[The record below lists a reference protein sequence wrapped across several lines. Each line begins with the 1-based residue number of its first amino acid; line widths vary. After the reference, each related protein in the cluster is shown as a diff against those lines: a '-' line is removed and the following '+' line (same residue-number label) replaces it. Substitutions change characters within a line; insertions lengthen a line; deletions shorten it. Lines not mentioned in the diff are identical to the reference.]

1 MPTKTKTLLG
11 GLSLIVFAALALGV
25 ITHAAWL
32 AQLDAAAST
41 LATRAID
48 PTNTAIFKVVATLGS
63 PATVIGLTALLCL
76 WLWLKQGPVISLWF
90 AGLQLGGSAITEGFK
105 LLIDRSRPLH
115 QLVLDHGASFPSG
128 HTFCTALLVFTLWTL
143 CLPHIQD
150 QESQLIT
157 ILIGIGW
164 IAMVAISRVYLRDH
178 YLSDVLTSVCL
189 AGGWW
194 LLVTPVQAFIQT
206 KMRQFLPERMLKSWP
221 HQN

>member
-1 MPTKTKTLLG
+1 MPTKTKTLLA
-11 GLSLIVFAALALGV
+11 GLSLLAFAALALGV
-25 ITHAAWL
+25 IMHAAWL
-32 AQLDAAAST
+32 QQLDSVAST

-76 WLWLKQGPVISLWF
+76 WLWFKQGPVISLWF
-90 AGLQLGGSAITEGFK
+90 AGLQLGGSAVTEGFK

-157 ILIGIGW
+157 ILIGMGW
-164 IAMVAISRVYLRDH
+164 IVLVAISRVYLRDH
-178 YLSDVLTSVCL
+178 YLSDVLASVCL

-194 LLVTPVQAFIQT
+194 LFVTPAQAFIQT

>member
-90 AGLQLGGSAITEGFK
+90 AGLQL
-105 LLIDRSRPLH
+105 
-115 QLVLDHGASFPSG
+115 VLDHGASFPSG

-178 YLSDVLTSVCL
+178 YLSDVLASVCL

>member
-1 MPTKTKTLLG
+1 MPTKWKQLVG
-11 GLSLIVFAALALGV
+11 GLSLMAFAALALGV

-32 AQLDAAAST
+32 TQLDAAAST
-41 LATRAID
+41 LAARAID
-48 PTNTAIFKVVATLGS
+48 PTNTAIFKVVATL
-63 PATVIGLTALLCL
+63 
-76 WLWLKQGPVISLWF
+76 
-90 AGLQLGGSAITEGFK
+90 K

-178 YLSDVLTSVCL
+178 YLSDVLASVCL

-194 LLVTPVQAFIQT
+194 LLITPAQAFIQT

>member
-1 MPTKTKTLLG
+1 MPTKAKTLLG
-11 GLSLIVFAALALGV
+11 GLSLMAFAALAFGV
-25 ITHAAWL
+25 ITHATWL
-32 AQLDAAAST
+32 QQLDAAANT

-48 PTNTAIFKVVATLGS
+48 PTNTAIFKIIATLGS
-63 PATVIGLTALLCL
+63 PAMVIGLTALLCL
-76 WLWLKQGPVISLWF
+76 WLWFRQGPVISLWF
-90 AGLQLGGSAITEGFK
+90 AGLQLGGSAITESFK

-164 IAMVAISRVYLRDH
+164 IALVAISRVYLRDH
-178 YLSDVLTSVCL
+178 YLSDVLASVCL

-194 LLVTPVQAFIQT
+194 LFVTPAQAFIQT
-206 KMRQFLPERMLKSWP
+206 KMRQFLPERMLKS
-221 HQN
+221 

>member
-1 MPTKTKTLLG
+1 M
-11 GLSLIVFAALALGV
+11 
-25 ITHAAWL
+25 
-32 AQLDAAAST
+32 
-41 LATRAID
+41 
-48 PTNTAIFKVVATLGS
+48 
-63 PATVIGLTALLCL
+63 
-76 WLWLKQGPVISLWF
+76 
-90 AGLQLGGSAITEGFK
+90 
-105 LLIDRSRPLH
+105 
-115 QLVLDHGASFPSG
+115 LDHGASFPSV

-178 YLSDVLTSVCL
+178 YLSDVLASVCL

>member
-1 MPTKTKTLLG
+1 MPTKWKQLVG
-11 GLSLIVFAALALGV
+11 GLSLMAFAALALGV
-25 ITHAAWL
+25 ITHAACL
-32 AQLDAAAST
+32 TQLDAAAST
-41 LATRAID
+41 LAARAVD
-48 PTNTAIFKVVATLGS
+48 PMNTAIFKVVATLGS
-63 PATVIGLTALLCL
+63 PATVIGFTLVLCL
-76 WLWLKQGPVISLWF
+76 WLWFKQGPVISLWF
-90 AGLQLGGSAITEGFK
+90 AGLQFGGSAITEGFK

-115 QLVLDHGASFPSG
+115 QLVLDHGSSFPSG

-178 YLSDVLTSVCL
+178 YLSDVLASVCL

-194 LLVTPVQAFIQT
+194 LLVTPAQAFIQT